1 MKPGDTRPD
10 SSSFGPN
17 HSKLRNELFPFPRRI
32 CVNQLLKAGTQDRR
46 RNLLFLTTPELWQ
59 TWPFLP
65 IMRQRP
71 GSDQECGVL
80 CDLLHYS
87 GRAGFSATVFLSNFL
102 LMPQTEPEILLLPRE
117 VYENAEQVYAA
128 GWRIDGE
135 C

>member
-1 MKPGDTRPD
+1 MIQALETVARE
-10 SSSFGPN
+10 
-17 HSKLRNELFPFPRRI
+17 R
-32 CVNQLLKAGTQDRR
+32 A
-46 RNLLFLTTPELWQ
+46 RNLLFMSTPELWQ

-87 GRAGFSATVFLSNFL
+87 GRAGFSATVFLCNFVL
-102 LMPQTEPEILLLPRE
+102 TPQTEPEILRLPRE